1 MTTMALAPLVC
12 EHLETLAEVLQ
23 PEHYTCEECTK
34 TGSSWVH
41 LRTCQTCGTTL
52 CCDSSPNK
60 HATKHFYRSGHPVVA
75 SAERGE
81 RWLWC
86 YADQVF
92 LPY

>member
-1 MTTMALAPLVC
+1 MDLTICDNLKMIS
-12 EHLETLAEVLQ
+12 EVIQ
-23 PEHYTCEECTK
+23 PTAQLCEECVK

-75 SAERGE
+75 SAETGE

-86 YADQVF
+86 FADQVF